1 MFQSFETRSDPTLA
15 ADRISRLRDEMR
27 RHDLSAYIVPRADE
41 HQGEYVPSCAER
53 LHWLTGFS
61 GSAGSA
67 IVTLETAAVFVDGRY
82 TVQARQEVDTAVCQI
97 IPIATTRAEDWI
109 PENLKSGSRVGF
121 DPKLFTIAQ
130 IERLQAR
137 QKPHDIEVVSI
148 DENLIDKIWGD
159 DRPAPPL
166 GLIFPHPEGFAGTSA
181 AEKIARVQKQ
191 LAADEHDA
199 VILTSLESIAWLLNA
214 RGSDVA
220 HIPVFTAFAIVPR
233 RGKVELFVD
242 ARKLDDAARDHLRPV
257 ARLLSMDQLG
267 DRLTELREEGKR
279 VRLDPNS
286 ASWYFAQKLSG
297 ERRLTR
303 GADPCVALKA
313 IKNATE
319 IAGAR
324 SAHERDGAAV
334 SRFLCWLDREA
345 RTGKIDEI
353 TAVRKLEGFRRDS
366 GQLREI
372 SFDTISGSGP
382 HGAIVHYRVSKSS
395 NRTLQPGELF
405 LVDSG
410 GQYQDG
416 TTDITRTVAIGKPS
430 PEMVERFTLV
440 LKGHIAVALARFPF
454 GTRGRDIDPLAR
466 RALWAASLDYDH
478 GTGHGVGSFLS
489 VHEGPA
495 SISKAGAVPLE
506 PGMILSN
513 EPGYYKE
520 GAYGIR
526 IENLLLVR
534 EPQTFGSGDRKML
547 FFETLTLAPIDRRLI
562 DLALLTA
569 EETAWLNAYHKR
581 VRETLSPHLDDET
594 KAWLTSATAP
604 VR

>member
-1 MFQSFETRSDPTLA
+1 MFQNFETRSDPTLA
-15 ADRISRLRDEMR
+15 AGRISRLREEMSH
-27 RHDLSAYIVPRADE
+27 HDLSAYIVPRADE
-41 HQGEYVPSCAER
+41 HQGEYVPACAER

-61 GSAGSA
+61 GSAGTA
-67 IVTLETAAVFVDGRY
+67 VVTQETAAVFVDGRY
-82 TVQARQEVDTAVCQI
+82 TVQARQEVDATVCQI
-97 IPIATTRAEDWI
+97 VPIATMRAEDWI
-109 PENLKSGSRVGF
+109 AENLPSGSRVGF

-137 QKPHDIEVVSI
+137 QKSRGIEIVSI
-148 DENLIDKIWGD
+148 EENLIDKIWGN
-159 DRPAPPL
+159 DRPAPPT
-166 GLIFPHPEGFAGTSA
+166 GLIFPHPEEFAGTSA
-181 AEKIARVQKQ
+181 SEKIARVQKQ
-191 LAADEHDA
+191 LAADKHDA

-220 HIPVFTAFAIVPR
+220 HIPVFTSFAIVPVS
-233 RGKVELFVD
+233 GKVELFVD
-242 ARKLDDAARDHLRPV
+242 PRKLDDAARDHLLPV
-257 ARLLSMDQLG
+257 ANLFSMDQLDG
-267 DRLTELREEGKR
+267 RLAELKAEGKR
-279 VRLDPNS
+279 VRLDPHS
-286 ASWYFAQKLSG
+286 ASWYFAQKLNG
-297 ERRLTR
+297 EHRTH

-324 SAHERDGAAV
+324 SAHERDGIAV

-345 RTGKIDEI
+345 LTGKVDEI
-353 TAVRKLEGFRRDS
+353 TAVQKLEDFRRDT
-366 GQLREI
+366 GRLREI

-382 HGAIVHYRVSKSS
+382 NGAIVHYRVSKSS

-416 TTDITRTVAIGKPS
+416 TTDITRTVAIGQPS
-430 PEMVERFTLV
+430 AEMVEHFTLV
-440 LKGHIAVALARFPF
+440 LKGHIAIATARFPV
-454 GTRGRDIDPLAR
+454 GTRGLDLDPFAR
-466 RALWAASLDYDH
+466 RALWAAGLDYDH

-534 EPQTFGSGDRKML
+534 EPQSVGSGERKML
-547 FFETLTLAPIDRRLI
+547 SFETLTLAPIDRRLI
-562 DLALLTA
+562 DPALLTV

-594 KAWLTSATAP
+594 KAWLTAATEP
-604 VR
+604 V

>member
-15 ADRISRLRDEMR
+15 ASRIKRLREEMR

-41 HQGEYVPSCAER
+41 HQGEYVPACAER

-67 IVTLETAAVFVDGRY
+67 VITLETAAVFVDGRY
-82 TVQARQEVDTAVCQI
+82 TVQARQEVDTTVCQI
-97 IPIATTRAEDWI
+97 VPMAKARAEDWI
-109 PENLKSGSRVGF
+109 PENLTSGARVGF

-137 QKPHDIEVVSI
+137 QKAHGIEVLPI
-148 DENLIDKIWGD
+148 DENLIDKLWGN
-159 DRPAPPL
+159 DRPAAPM
-166 GLIFPHPEGFAGTSA
+166 GLIFPHPEEFAGTPA
-181 AEKIARVQKQ
+181 LEKIAEIQKQ

-199 VILTSLESIAWLLNA
+199 VVLTSLESIAWLLNA

-220 HIPVFTAFAIVPR
+220 HIPVFTAFAIVSR

-242 ARKLDDAARDHLRPV
+242 AKKLDETARDHLRPIT
-257 ARLLSMDQLG
+257 RLLAMEQLA
-267 DRLTELREEGKR
+267 DRLEELKAQNKR

-286 ASWYFAQKLSG
+286 ASWFFAQKLSG

-303 GADPCVALKA
+303 GADPCVGLKA

-319 IAGAR
+319 ITGTR

-334 SRFLCWLDREA
+334 TRFLCWLDREIA
-345 RTGKIDEI
+345 NGAVDEI
-353 TAVRKLEGFRRDS
+353 TAAQTLENFRQDT
-366 GQLREI
+366 GLLREI

-382 HGAIVHYRVSKSS
+382 NGAIVHYRVSKSS

-405 LVDSG
+405 LIDSG

-416 TTDITRTVAIGKPS
+416 TTDITRTVAIGTPS
-430 PEMVERFTLV
+430 AEMIERFTLV
-440 LKGHIAVALARFPF
+440 LKGHIAIANARFPV

-466 RALWAASLDYDH
+466 RALWASGLDYDH

-534 EPQTFGSGDRKML
+534 EPEIFGTGDRRML
-547 FFETLTLAPIDRRLI
+547 SFETLTLAPIDRRLI
-562 DLALLTA
+562 DAALLTA
-569 EETAWLNAYHKR
+569 EETAWLNAYHER
-581 VRETLSPHLDDET
+581 VRETLSPHLDHET
-594 KAWLTSATAP
+594 SAWLASATAA
-604 VR
+604 V